1 MINEKKENEKKE
13 QLKNEKKE
21 QLKKYFGWTEPGEI
35 IPVNSIIFQ
44 IIQMFNNHFIFCTFN
59 ESSKERNDSNDLF
72 SSNRYLWKILTNHYF
87 IDQSLHIRRL
97 TDKKKG
103 KYKSASLMHFLE
115 YAKGLG
121 VDAKGLGLDD
131 TEIEILKEKLKSA
144 EIKKYRNFVDQHVAH
159 ADLDAPKVLLT
170 MEEIKKCHDSIK
182 EVFKKIGLEFF
193 DTDMSYCLKTK
204 LTKKQILKNADKPF
218 LAQ

>member
-1 MINEKKENEKKE
+1 MI
-13 QLKNEKKE
+13 NEKKE
-21 QLKKYFGWTEPGEI
+21 QLKKYFGWTEPRWSEPEEI
-35 IPVNSIIFQ
+35 IPVNSIIRQ
-44 IIQMFNNHFIFCTFN
+44 IIQMLDNHFIYCTFN
-59 ESSKERNDSNDLF
+59 ESTNERNDSNDLF
-72 SSNRYLWKILTNHYF
+72 SSSRYLWKILTNHYL

-115 YAKGLG
+115 DAKGLG

-131 TEIEILKEKLKSA
+131 TEIEILKQKLEID

-159 ADLDAPKVLLT
+159 ADLDAPKVLLI
-170 MEEIKKCHDSIK
+170 MEEIKKCHESIK
-182 EVFKKIGLEFF
+182 KVFKKIGLKFF
-193 DTDMSYCLKTK
+193 DTDMSYCLETK
-204 LTKKQILKNADKPF
+204 LTEKQILKNADKPF